1 MGKISS
7 LILVSLLLGTNSVI
21 CGQAI
26 KRDSAYIKIVQTQLV
41 AYNNKDI
48 ELFLSQYKDSV
59 KVFRY
64 PRILLYKGKETMRK
78 NYEALFRDA
87 TDLHCTILNR
97 TVLGNTIIDHERVSQ
112 FKASEPFEAIAIYRI
127 WDGLIEEVTF
137 LFKNQP

>member
-1 MGKISS
+1 MKLFLNFVLSFLMINTFAFGSISE
-7 LILVSLLLGTNSVI
+7 
-21 CGQAI
+21 
-26 KRDSAYIKIVQTQLV
+26 KDSTYIKIVQTQLK

-48 ELFLSQYKDSV
+48 DLFLSQYKDSV

-64 PRILLYKGKETMRK
+64 PRILLYKGKDEMRK

-87 TDLHCTILNR
+87 SDLHCSILNR
-97 TVLGNTIIDHERVSQ
+97 TVLGNTVIDHERVLQ
-112 FKASEPFEAIAIYRI
+112 FKDSSPFEAIAIYRI